1 MALPGLENASLQAC
15 FRMYYFRSFHL
26 GTGNMYFIL
35 AASLGQTVS
44 RFPFCHWTM
53 KVGSLFCW
61 VFFSYETNLTGP
73 KAVIMSVVN
82 KASRTSFGVMLFAL
96 FRASA
101 TTYREAY
108 ASAPWYSVSSLYLAR
123 YFLK

>member
-1 MALPGLENASLQAC
+1 MTPPGLENASLQAC
-15 FRMYYFRSFHL
+15 LWTYYFRSLHL
-26 GTGNMYFIL
+26 GTGKTYFFS
-35 AASLGQTVS
+35 ATSFGHTVV

-73 KAVIMSVVN
+73 NAVIMSVVAR
-82 KASRTSFGVMLFAL
+82 ASRTSLGVMLFAL

-101 TTYREAY
+101 TTYNEAY
-108 ASAPWYSVSSLYLAR
+108 ASAP
-123 YFLK
+123 